1 MKGLGTLIRL
11 HSQQLD
17 DKRRVLADLQALGE
31 RLRQSLVDLG
41 EEMRREQGVA
51 AMSVETGM
59 TYAGYAK
66 ALIER
71 RETIEQSIRECDQQI
86 AAATEE
92 VREAFG
98 ELKKFEIARAN
109 RERRAQEAA
118 GRVEQ
123 AGFDE
128 MGLSIHR
135 RRDQGGESA

>member
-1 MKGLGTLIRL
+1 
-11 HSQQLD
+11 
-17 DKRRVLADLQALGE
+17 
-31 RLRQSLVDLG
+31 
-41 EEMRREQGVA
+41 
-51 AMSVETGM
+51 M